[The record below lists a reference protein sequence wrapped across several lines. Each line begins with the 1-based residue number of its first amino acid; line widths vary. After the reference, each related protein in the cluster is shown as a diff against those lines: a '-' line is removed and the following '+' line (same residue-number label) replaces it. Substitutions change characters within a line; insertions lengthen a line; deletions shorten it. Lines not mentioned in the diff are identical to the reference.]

1 MVARGFRW
9 NTNWKEIKGRVE
21 EVMEESGVA
30 YGRVQVIGQRASFAF
45 IRFDDYANKQEFKYW
60 LKTHGKGVKEA
71 KGIWFGDNIDK
82 DASLREKA
90 VGKVVSA
97 LMMSR
102 EGRED
107 VDRDFRRGLVYVR
120 NGTEDVV
127 VAKWDKM
134 LKVMMFQ
141 GEGKNIR
148 ETYKKL
154 MAERKGEDEGDFS
167 E

>member
-1 MVARGFRW
+1 MD
-9 NTNWKEIKGRVE
+9 
-21 EVMEESGVA
+21 ESGVA

-45 IRFDDYANKQEFKYW
+45 ISFDDYIRKQEFKYW
-60 LKTHGKGVKEA
+60 WKAHGKGVKEA
-71 KGIWFGDNIDK
+71 RGIWFGDNIDK
-82 DASLREKA
+82 DARLREKA

-127 VAKWDKM
+127 VA
-134 LKVMMFQ
+134 
-141 GEGKNIR
+141 
-148 ETYKKL
+148 
-154 MAERKGEDEGDFS
+154 
-167 E
+167 